1 MAMNVMGAEL
11 ECCCSNPVTGFYR
24 NGLCDTSPEDEG
36 MHTVCALM
44 TDEFLQ
50 FSKSVGNG
58 LSTPIPEYGFPGLKA
73 GDKWCL
79 CMLRWIQAR
88 DAGFAPKVSLKA
100 THISALEYVTP
111 EELNAFAESNDGKK
125 ES

>member
-1 MAMNVMGAEL
+1 MAKNVLGTEL

-24 NGLCDTSPEDEG
+24 NGLCDTSPEDQG

-44 TDEFLQ
+44 TDEFLH
-50 FSKSVGNG
+50 FSKFAGND

-79 CMLRWIQAR
+79 CMLRWIEAR

-100 THISALEYVTP
+100 THLSALEYVTLD
-111 EELNAFAESNDGKK
+111 ELNAFAESNDGMD
-125 ES
+125 